1 MTINQ
6 FTFRLIIAILLGFII
21 GLERQFT
28 GHPAGIR
35 TNVLVCFGTCLFLQ
49 LPMILDL
56 NSEIARVE
64 SYIIS
69 GVGFLCSS
77 VIFKDGGNV
86 KGLNTAA
93 TLWCSAAV
101 GTFSSTGNVHF
112 AGISAFILIITN
124 ILFRPIANHIYPLTN
139 FDDSDKRYAISIIC
153 REKDEFYLRSYL
165 IKAVR
170 DKKMYLV
177 SLDSNELS
185 DNKIEVKAEYTCF
198 YKNCIPLLEDII
210 SNCIDNDYKDRISA
224 KWEQI

>member
-1 MTINQ
+1 MTIYE
-6 FTFRLIIAILLGFII
+6 FTFRLTAAILLGFVI

-49 LPMILDL
+49 LPVMINLT
-56 NSEIARVE
+56 SEIARVE

-69 GVGFLCSS
+69 GVGFLCSG
-77 VIFKDGGNV
+77 VIFKEGGNV

-93 TLWCSAAV
+93 TLWCSAAI
-101 GTFSSTGNVHF
+101 GTFTSTGNFVF
-112 AGISAFILIITN
+112 AGIATFILIITN
-124 ILFRPIANHIYPLTN
+124 ILFRPIANHIYPLTS
-139 FDDSDKRYAISIIC
+139 FGDSDKRYAISIIC
-153 REKDEFYLRSYL
+153 REEDEFYLRSYL
-165 IKAVR
+165 IKAVK

-185 DNKIEVKAEYTCF
+185 GNKIEVKAEYTCF
-198 YKNCIPLLEDII
+198 YKNCIPLLEEII
-210 SNCIDNDYKDRISA
+210 LNCIDSDDKYRISA